1 METNR
6 LKWREGWP
14 RRSAGY
20 DYRDE
25 SAYPP
30 IFSVN
35 ADISS
40 QRLGANCRPEQV
52 QRFRYSITSSAAPG
66 TTIGSTLGKAEG

>member
-1 METNR
+1 MRKRKTANRRSSENRMETNR
-6 LKWREGWP
+6 LKRREGWP

-52 QRFRYSITSSAAPG
+52 QQRA
-66 TTIGSTLGKAEG
+66 